1 MQECQAKASKLVNLL
16 WSKSHKVKYT
26 VLLLSCH
33 FFFQISC
40 CLLFKFELMAQGG
53 DFNFMNQAESEQ
65 DSAGF
70 MPLPP
75 HQGTLLNEL
84 SSRFSNIDKKFE
96 HLFDCLGQK
105 GFTDKQ
111 PAVSIPD
118 SSSEL
123 DVLYHQISECLE
135 HWPVPKSLR
144 TILSSSIIF
153 IYSIF

>member
-1 MQECQAKASKLVNLL
+1 
-16 WSKSHKVKYT
+16 
-26 VLLLSCH
+26 
-33 FFFQISC
+33 
-40 CLLFKFELMAQGG
+40 MAQGG
-53 DFNFMNQAESEQ
+53 DFNFMNQVEGEQ

-84 SSRFSNIDKKFE
+84 SSRFSNTDKKFE

-111 PAVSIPD
+111 PAVSSPD
-118 SSSEL
+118 FL
-123 DVLYHQISECLE
+123 QNLTYFIIKFQNVLNTGL
-135 HWPVPKSLR
+135 PKSLR

-153 IYSIF
+153 NYSIF